1 MAQKIAITVQRAGTL
16 DELMDSR
23 FGRAPAFLLVEG
35 DGPQVTQLDNPAT
48 TAAHGAGTASAA
60 AMADH
65 GVHAVISGRFGPKA
79 FEALKTLGVEMWT
92 APSGLT
98 AAEALAK
105 FREGTL
111 TRMAVEEF
119 R

>member
-1 MAQKIAITVQRAGTL
+1 MTQKIAITVQRAGTL

-23 FGRAPAFLLVEG
+23 FGRTAAFLLV
-35 DGPQVTQLDNPAT
+35 DGGSQEVTPLDNPAA

-60 AMADH
+60 AMAEH
-65 GVHAVISGRFGPKA
+65 GVQAVISGRFGPKA
-79 FEALKTLGVEMWT
+79 FEALKALGVEMWT

-105 FREGTL
+105 YKAGTL